1 MAKKQKNKSWHLSS
15 VLLHKSSPYM
25 YYNCRFWYN
34 LVWSTYLVFLSSQK
48 YDFPIEKVQN
58 LDFDRLCRPTRACP
72 EGEIWLLWSPLY
84 KRSYYKKRFVKSL
97 NFFLTHPTYQMDFAL
112 FSKFYFLLNGAR
124 KPPKMGWGVLS
135 QLVVLILLIPHSTIF
150 GQYFHFPL
158 SLSTFTFQRKWK
170 WNRRSEWSLYG
181 CPENQC
187 KGCDWIAIQ
196 DGLYLPPSSESQK
209 IQNLEKCPSEKGS
222 EWVNMVG

>member
-1 MAKKQKNKSWHLSS
+1 MVVQRVSEKDLIDEYLYRPPSPKQKKKLTKKKLAKKQKNKSWHLSS

-97 NFFLTHPTYQMDFAL
+97 NFFFDSPNLSNGLCP
-112 FSKFYFLLNGAR
+112 FLE
-124 KPPKMGWGVLS
+124 
-135 QLVVLILLIPHSTIF
+135 I
-150 GQYFHFPL
+150 
-158 SLSTFTFQRKWK
+158 
-170 WNRRSEWSLYG
+170 
-181 CPENQC
+181 
-187 KGCDWIAIQ
+187 
-196 DGLYLPPSSESQK
+196 
-209 IQNLEKCPSEKGS
+209 
-222 EWVNMVG
+222 